1 MPRTLLKILL
11 LLLTLYLA
19 LVWAR
24 VFPHPAWLPDEI
36 EPLTVISGI
45 LLALVQWWE
54 GVREKARDL
63 APHPAPKYLA
73 TPPSELT
80 SGVIPRPD
88 ELRDLRRQLRHSSR
102 PVVICGIGGLGKTT
116 FAQLY
121 CQRFGGSYR
130 QVVWLSASAVFS
142 GANIREADNAEY
154 FLRAFIED
162 RTLLS
167 KLNIVF
173 DDRDTAK
180 QRFDKVIARL
190 ADEEGPMLLVIDN
203 APEAAA
209 RFTTELSRLKNW
221 RVLLTSRDE
230 IHNMDA
236 YHLDTLPP
244 QRAAQLFCNIYGDRS
259 TDPAIDTVIRAYGYH
274 TLTIE
279 LLAAYAREKNI
290 QPFELQHELEARGL
304 LQLDALHLGLP
315 NAPKMQSLSEHLLQ
329 TFLLE
334 LDEQEQEIMRC
345 MCLLPP
351 SNTLLEPGLMSEDF
365 LCELFGKKA
374 DKVAFQNTLR
384 SLARLHWLV
393 KEAGEFRCH
402 PVVAE
407 TAKAQLLPDAENCAV
422 LIENVTE
429 LLIPDE
435 ATNEPTINRAHF
447 APLGEAVF
455 AGLWKEKG
463 DFVEADG
470 LVARLALRLGWLYED
485 LGEFIKALDFG
496 KKMVAIWEKVLPE
509 DHVSLAAAYNNLA
522 ITFGNMGANQK
533 QLEYNEKAL
542 AIGEK
547 VLSPEHPDLA
557 QFYNNLA
564 EAFRALGDYNKS
576 LEYNEKALAI
586 REKVLPPE
594 HPDLAQSYNNLA
606 LTYGELGEH
615 QKSLRYHEKALA
627 ICEKVLPPEHPDLAT
642 SYNNLAETFRALK
655 EHKKSL
661 EYHEKAL
668 VIREKVLLPE
678 HPDLAQSYNNLAI
691 TYHDLGDINQAVNF
705 LRKAVA
711 IWGKALPDT
720 HPYVAGS
727 KSDLA
732 FLEEK
737 LRSGKD

>member
-19 LVWAR
+19 LVWAK
-24 VFPHPAWLPDEI
+24 VFPHPVWLSSEI

-45 LLALVQWWE
+45 LLAIVQWRE
-54 GVREKARDL
+54 ELLEKARDL

-80 SGVIPRPD
+80 SGVIPRPY
-88 ELRDLRRQLRHSSR
+88 ELRDLRRQLRHSTK

-121 CQRFGGSYR
+121 CQRFGGSYW

-142 GANIREADNAEY
+142 GASTRESDNAEY

-167 KLNIVF
+167 KLNVVF

-180 QRFDKVIARL
+180 ERFDKVIARL
-190 ADEEGPMLLVIDN
+190 ADEEGPMLLVVDN

-221 RVLLTSRDE
+221 RILLTSRDE
-230 IHNMDA
+230 IHNMDC
-236 YHLDTLPP
+236 YRLDVLPP
-244 QRAAQLFCNIYGDRS
+244 QRAAQLFCNIYGERS

-290 QPFELQHELEARGL
+290 QPFELRGELEERGL

-334 LDEQEQEIMRC
+334 LDENEQEIMRY

-351 SNTLLEPGLMSEDF
+351 SNTLLEPGLMSEDS
-365 LCELFGKKA
+365 LCKLFGKEA

-384 SLARLHWLV
+384 NLARLHWLV
-393 KEAGEFRCH
+393 KEDGEFRCH

-422 LIENVTE
+422 LIEKVTE
-429 LLIPDE
+429 LLVPDM
-435 ATNEPTINRAHF
+435 ATNEPMINRARF

-455 AGLWKEKG
+455 GGLWKESG
-463 DFVEADG
+463 DFVEADE
-470 LVARLALRLGWLYED
+470 LVASLALRLGSLYD
-485 LGEFIKALDFG
+485 ALGEFAKALYF
-496 KKMVAIWEKVLPE
+496 KMKMV
-509 DHVSLAAAYNNLA
+509 
-522 ITFGNMGANQK
+522 
-533 QLEYNEKAL
+533 
-542 AIGEK
+542 
-547 VLSPEHPDLA
+547 
-557 QFYNNLA
+557 
-564 EAFRALGDYNKS
+564 
-576 LEYNEKALAI
+576 AI
-586 REKVLPPE
+586 REKVLSAD
-594 HPDLAQSYNNLA
+594 H
-606 LTYGELGEH
+606 
-615 QKSLRYHEKALA
+615 
-627 ICEKVLPPEHPDLAT
+627 VDLAT
-642 SYNNLAETFRALK
+642 SYNNLAATYFYLGNFKKCK
-655 EHKKSL
+655 E
-661 EYHEKAL
+661 Y
-668 VIREKVLLPE
+668 
-678 HPDLAQSYNNLAI
+678 
-691 TYHDLGDINQAVNF
+691 
-705 LRKAVA
+705 
-711 IWGKALPDT
+711 
-720 HPYVAGS
+720 
-727 KSDLA
+727 
-732 FLEEK
+732 
-737 LRSGKD
+737 